1 MINLTARTAVPVLIG
16 IAFGIFFTLSCSTVE
31 QTESSTEELTTT
43 DRLEMQLNEIN
54 QRIQQE
60 PENSRHYQEKS
71 EVLYSIAKNQP
82 VQQRQPVYQN
92 LRDHSNSAENQLG
105 KYQPELDEILK
116 KAWSDEQSK
125 GVQILQQHRDD
136 GTNEHY
142 PEILAHFNNAI
153 TIIPD
158 SLVTYSLKATT
169 LYENGYLNEA
179 TETLETAINISDSSK
194 PELLEKL
201 AYLYLESGKIENS
214 IAIYEDLAIDKPN
227 DQHIKHGLIN
237 AYIIQENHEDAAV
250 ILNELSESYPSRY
263 IYQEALANQK
273 YFIFENKAGELL
285 RSDYNGSQ
293 EDSINEIG
301 ALADD
306 IHTIYD
312 SLRTKMPV
320 NEENTLRMA
329 AFYKQAHSI
338 FSEILQW
345 GDFEDEEASEIV
357 ERKEQFA
364 DFALPLWER
373 LVELNPDNLEYL
385 HNLYE
390 VYTLLGMDDD
400 AEAIERSINF

>member
-1 MINLTARTAVPVLIG
+1 MINFTTRTAVPVLVG

-31 QTESSTEELTTT
+31 QTESSTEELSTS

-60 PENSRHYQEKS
+60 PENSRHYHEKS

-105 KYQPELDEILK
+105 EHQAELDEILK
-116 KAWSDEQSK
+116 KAWSNEQSQ

-136 GTNEHY
+136 GSDEYY

-158 SLVTYSLKATT
+158 SIVTYSLKATT

-179 TETLETAINISDSSK
+179 IETLETAKTISGGSK

-201 AYLYLESGKIENS
+201 AYLYLESGNIEKS
-214 IAIYEDLAIDKPN
+214 IEIYEGLAELKTD
-227 DQHIKHGLIN
+227 DHHIKHGLIN
-237 AYIIQENHEDAAV
+237 AYIIHERHDEAAV
-250 ILNELSESYPSRY
+250 MLKELSENYPSRY
-263 IYQEALANQK
+263 IYLEALANQK
-273 YFIFENKAGELL
+273 YFIFEHKAGQLL
-285 RSDYNGSQ
+285 RSDLNERNEGSI
-293 EDSINEIG
+293 DEID
-301 ALADD
+301 ALADN
-306 IHTIYD
+306 IHAIYD
-312 SLRTKMPV
+312 SLRAKMPV

-338 FSEILQW
+338 YSEILQL
-345 GDFEDEEASEIV
+345 GDFEDEQSAEID
-357 ERKEQFA
+357 ERKEYFA
-364 DFALPLWER
+364 DLALPLWER
-373 LVELNPDNLEYL
+373 LVELSPDNLDYL
-385 HNLYE
+385 NNLYE
-390 VYTLLGMDDD
+390 VYILLGMDDD